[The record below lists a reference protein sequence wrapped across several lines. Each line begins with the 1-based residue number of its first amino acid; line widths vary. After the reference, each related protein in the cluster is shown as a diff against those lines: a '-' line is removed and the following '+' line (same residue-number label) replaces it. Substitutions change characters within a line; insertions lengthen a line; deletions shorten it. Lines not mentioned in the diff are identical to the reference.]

1 MVAFRSVRRPG
12 ADEGRLT
19 AYDDW
24 AHTEAMGASGFVHY
38 FKGPTLSDGRCM
50 SFCLWDSRAEARAAA
65 GRPAHTEAAALTH
78 EAYSEYTL
86 EFHRVTRLEG
96 AEGFSFEPYD
106 AVRPDAHGR
115 AGGAAG
121 SRPES
126 RTVLSRPSAIAL
138 GTRSVAPG
146 LFVAIAVAAVARL
159 VTGFL
164 PSIVAEVSVA
174 LLLGI
179 VVASAAGPRLRPFE
193 PGLRFA
199 SQRVLRLGIILLGAR
214 LSLAEIAQIGLP
226 ATGLIVVTM
235 VISFAIV
242 LLASRVV
249 RVEGRLAVLIA
260 VGSAVCGNTAI
271 VATAPVIGARAREV
285 AYAVATITLFGT
297 LAVFLY
303 PAIGHAIAL
312 PQPQFGLWAGVAVH
326 DTSQVI
332 ATSSTYGSGALDVAT
347 VVKLIRNALMA
358 PLLLVI
364 AAVWAA
370 RAEDAVGA
378 EEADGAEGAGDLA
391 RRGIRRAFPLFVLGF
406 LALAALRTL
415 GVIGLDLATTLD
427 LVARTLILVA
437 LAAVGM
443 SIHLGELS
451 ETSWR
456 PLAIGFAVA
465 LVVGLGSLVAIVTLG
480 LGAGIGG

>member
-1 MVAFRSVRRPG
+1 M
-12 ADEGRLT
+12 D
-19 AYDDW
+19 
-24 AHTEAMGASGFVHY
+24 
-38 FKGPTLSDGRCM
+38 
-50 SFCLWDSRAEARAAA
+50 
-65 GRPAHTEAAALTH
+65 
-78 EAYSEYTL
+78 
-86 EFHRVTRLEG
+86 
-96 AEGFSFEPYD
+96 
-106 AVRPDAHGR
+106 
-115 AGGAAG
+115 
-121 SRPES
+121 
-126 RTVLSRPSAIAL
+126 
-138 GTRSVAPG
+138 
-146 LFVAIAVAAVARL
+146 
-159 VTGFL
+159 
-164 PSIVAEVSVA
+164 
-174 LLLGI
+174 
-179 VVASAAGPRLRPFE
+179 

-214 LSLAEIAQIGLP
+214 LSLAEIARIGPP

-235 VISFAIV
+235 AVSFAIV
-242 LLASRVV
+242 LLAARFV
-249 RVEGRLAVLIA
+249 RIDSRLAVLIA

-303 PAIGHAIAL
+303 PTIGRAIAL

-332 ATSSTYGSGALDVAT
+332 ATSASYGPGALDVAT

-364 AAVWAA
+364 ATVWAA
-370 RAEDAVGA
+370 RAEGAV
-378 EEADGAEGAGDLA
+378 DSA
-391 RRGIRRAFPLFVLGF
+391 RRGIRRAVPLFVLGF

-415 GVIGLDLATTLD
+415 GVIGADLAVTLD
-427 LVARTLILVA
+427 FVARTLILIA

-443 SIHLGELS
+443 SIHLGELR

-465 LVVGLGSLVAIVTLG
+465 LVVGLGSLLAIVTLG
-480 LGAGIGG
+480 LGAGIGTG

>member
-1 MVAFRSVRRPG
+1 V
-12 ADEGRLT
+12 
-19 AYDDW
+19 
-24 AHTEAMGASGFVHY
+24 
-38 FKGPTLSDGRCM
+38 
-50 SFCLWDSRAEARAAA
+50 
-65 GRPAHTEAAALTH
+65 
-78 EAYSEYTL
+78 
-86 EFHRVTRLEG
+86 
-96 AEGFSFEPYD
+96 
-106 AVRPDAHGR
+106 
-115 AGGAAG
+115 
-121 SRPES
+121 
-126 RTVLSRPSAIAL
+126 
-138 GTRSVAPG
+138 
-146 LFVAIAVAAVARL
+146 

-164 PSIVAEVSVA
+164 PPIVAEVSVA

-179 VVASAAGPRLRPFE
+179 VVAAVAGPRLRALD

-214 LSLAEIAQIGLP
+214 LSLAEIARIGLP

-235 VISFAIV
+235 AVSFAIV
-242 LLASRVV
+242 LLAARFV
-249 RVEGRLAVLIA
+249 RIDGRLAVLIA

-303 PAIGHAIAL
+303 PAIGRAIAL

-332 ATSSTYGSGALDVAT
+332 ATSASYGPGALDVAT

-364 AAVWAA
+364 ATVWAA
-370 RAEDAVGA
+370 RAEGAV
-378 EEADGAEGAGDLA
+378 DSA
-391 RRGIRRAFPLFVLGF
+391 RKGIRRAVPLFVLGF

-415 GVIGLDLATTLD
+415 DVIGADLAATLD
-427 LVARTLILVA
+427 TAARTLILVA

-443 SIHLGELS
+443 SIHIGELR

-465 LVVGLGSLVAIVTLG
+465 LAVGLGSLVAIVTLG
-480 LGAGIGG
+480 LGAGIGSG